1 MKLLKIMALAA
12 TALTVIST
20 SALAQQTLTMWSR
33 STSEAFMPTLIAAFN
48 ASHKTQIEQQ
58 IVPSSEMVQ

>member
-33 STSEAFMPTLIAAFN
+33 
-48 ASHKTQIEQQ
+48 
-58 IVPSSEMVQ
+58 